1 MLLFISNSRA
11 DWKCLRSYQGCSM
24 RTYLIRPCLFLLL
37 YFVSEIRSMS
47 LMFIYLVESIRSR
60 VLHLHGFQLLM
71 LLSLLKKHFR
81 QVNIIAKTLQNLQI
95 LLSVLSDAI
104 KIFEKF
110 INDKLAKKLGNIVFF
125 LDFQFAFVVSHLT
138 MACLTI
144 LTTKNHVYL
153 SLWSLTLDIFI

>member
-1 MLLFISNSRA
+1 
-11 DWKCLRSYQGCSM
+11 M

-95 LLSVLSDAI
+95 LLSVLSD
-104 KIFEKF
+104 
-110 INDKLAKKLGNIVFF
+110 DKLAKKLGNIVFF

-138 MACLTI
+138 MACLTL

-153 SLWSLTLDIFI
+153 SL

>member
-47 LMFIYLVESIRSR
+47 LMFIY
-60 VLHLHGFQLLM
+60 LHGFQLLM

-138 MACLTI
+138 MACLTL

-153 SLWSLTLDIFI
+153 SL

>member
-1 MLLFISNSRA
+1 
-11 DWKCLRSYQGCSM
+11 
-24 RTYLIRPCLFLLL
+24 
-37 YFVSEIRSMS
+37 MS
-47 LMFIYLVESIRSR
+47 LMFIYLAESIRSR

-138 MACLTI
+138 MACLTL

-153 SLWSLTLDIFI
+153 SL

>member
-24 RTYLIRPCLFLLL
+24 RTCLIRPCLFLLL

-81 QVNIIAKTLQNLQI
+81 QVNIIAKTLQNLSQILQI
-95 LLSVLSDAI
+95 LLSVFSDAI
-104 KIFEKF
+104 KISEKF

-138 MACLTI
+138 MACLTL

-153 SLWSLTLDIFI
+153 SL